1 MLNKEKESYENLI
14 QEIMEQRNSA
24 SDLKKDIIGL
34 DIELMK
40 SHQAFERKDITS
52 TEDLLEDYKYER
64 QQGNNLIT
72 HC

>member
-1 MLNKEKESYENLI
+1 
-14 QEIMEQRNSA
+14 MEQRNSA